1 VVIAFPS
8 AFVDAR
14 ALARIIQKKAGR
26 ATIRSVAVEHD
37 CIIYESGDS
46 VKLAWELST
55 MLGVESVAV
64 AKKVSSNFSDVSA
77 AIIEVGLSVIIPG
90 DRFYVKVILKP
101 TAKCDY
107 VSRDIEFAVSGTLAA
122 RLASIN
128 ARPARTEQDASR
140 QVLTVIG
147 RESAYV
153 CIQVMTAPGGLIAGS
168 RGPVSCSIHDSLSFL
183 SSMMAAKAG
192 FECGSIVLPY
202 LDKSELETSAKLVQR
217 FAAKTGRK
225 KQTILTMPINVP
237 AKGAVFALLKQ
248 KIIST
253 ILIRHPSNNSRIVF
267 PFTAAFHP
275 IWFIEA
281 TFQETLSA
289 GKMPFAPL
297 VFLSSELFTY
307 AQQAETELNIS
318 AVHLT
323 KRRLQGYEK
332 TIDFET
338 KSAIKNTKRLELKV
352 GPNYLHDIIDSI

>member
-1 VVIAFPS
+1 MVIAFPS
-8 AFVDAR
+8 SVVDAR
-14 ALARIIQKKAGR
+14 ALARTIQKKAAR
-26 ATIRSVAVEHD
+26 ATVRSVAVEHN
-37 CIIYESGDS
+37 CIIFESSDT
-46 VKLAWELST
+46 VKLACQLAA

-64 AKKVSSNFSDVSA
+64 AKKVSSKFSDVSA
-77 AIIEVGLSVIIPG
+77 AIIEVGLSVIVPG
-90 DRFYVKVILKP
+90 DRFHVKVILQP

-107 VSRDIEFAVSGTLAA
+107 VSRDIEFAVSGTLTA

-128 ARPARTEQDASR
+128 ARPARTEQEASR

-153 CIQVMTAPGGLIAGS
+153 CIQIMSAPGGLIAGS
-168 RGPVSCSIHDSLSFL
+168 RGPVSSSIHDSLSFL

-202 LDKSELETSAKLVQR
+202 LDKSDLETSAKLVQR

-225 KQTILTMPINVP
+225 KQTILAMQINVP

-248 KIIST
+248 KIVST
-253 ILIRHPSNNSRIVF
+253 ILIRHHNNSRIVF

-275 IWFIEA
+275 IWFIESI
-281 TFQETLSA
+281 FQETLSA

-318 AVHLT
+318 AVHIT
-323 KRRLQGYEK
+323 KRRLQGYDK

-338 KSAIKNTKRLELKV
+338 KAAIKNTKRLELKV